1 MRREIQ
7 IRVVDSAEYIV
18 STGATVRA
26 CARRFGVSKSTVHKD
41 MRARLPLIDPVL
53 ARQVDRVLGINRA
66 ERHIRG
72 GQATRRKYAARAAQQ

>member
-18 STGATVRA
+18 ATGATVRA
-26 CARRFGVSKSTVHKD
+26 CARKFGVSKSTIHKD
-41 MRARLPLIDPVL
+41 MRLRLPNIDPVL

-72 GQATRRKYAARAAQQ
+72 GQATRRKYAERNMMH

>member
-18 STGATVRA
+18 ATGATVRA
-26 CARRFGVSKSTVHKD
+26 CARKFGVSKSTIHKD
-41 MRARLPLIDPVL
+41 MRLRLPDIDPVL

-72 GQATRRKYAARAAQQ
+72 GQATRRKYAERNMMH

>member
-18 STGATVRA
+18 ATGATVRA
-26 CARRFGVSKSTVHKD
+26 CARKFGVSKSTIHKD
-41 MRARLPLIDPVL
+41 MRLRLPDIDPVL

-72 GQATRRKYAARAAQQ
+72 GQATRRKYAERSMMH